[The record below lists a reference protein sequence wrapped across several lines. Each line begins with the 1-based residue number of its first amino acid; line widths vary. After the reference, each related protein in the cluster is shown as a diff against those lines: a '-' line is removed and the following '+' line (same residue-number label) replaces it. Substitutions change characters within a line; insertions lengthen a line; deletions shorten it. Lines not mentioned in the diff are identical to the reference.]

1 MKFGPGTNSDKQ
13 NSLVMFTFQFST
25 ENILLGKFGKKNLN
39 CWFKLKFGMETD
51 LNMQNLMVVFILSAL
66 DWTYPFCT
74 NFNCWFKLKFGT
86 FANSNMENSIWC
98 SLFQF

>member
-1 MKFGPGTNSDKQ
+1 MQ

-25 ENILLGKFGKKNLN
+25 ENILLGKFGKKKLN

-66 DWTYPFCT
+66 DWTYSFCA
-74 NFNCWFKLKFGT
+74 NFNCWFKLKLGT
-86 FANSNMENSIWC
+86 FTNSNMENSI
-98 SLFQF
+98 